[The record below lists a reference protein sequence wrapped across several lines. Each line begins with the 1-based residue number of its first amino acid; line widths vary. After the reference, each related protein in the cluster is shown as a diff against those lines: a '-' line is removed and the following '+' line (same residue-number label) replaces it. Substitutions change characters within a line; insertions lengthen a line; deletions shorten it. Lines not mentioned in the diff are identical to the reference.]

1 MDMTSQDIIDR
12 NTRHLCATYPRAPV
26 AFVRGEG
33 CRVWDAEGKAY
44 LDFFASLA
52 VLNLGQCHPAVIEAV
67 QEQVATLTHMSN
79 LHHTAPQARLA
90 ESLCAHSFADKVFFC
105 NSGAEANEASI
116 KLARKYGVD
125 KRGGRYEILTALGS
139 FHGRT
144 MATIAA
150 TGQEKV
156 RQGFGPVLDGFRYVP
171 FGDLDAMQ
179 AALSD
184 TTVAIMVEPVLGE
197 GGVVVPPDGY
207 LAGVREL
214 CNRHDLLLIADEIQT
229 GMGRTGKLFAHE
241 HAGVTPDIMPLA
253 KALGGGLPIGAM
265 LATAEVA
272 ESLTLG
278 SHGSTF
284 GGNAVACA
292 AGNAVLDTL
301 LDHGVLDH
309 GAEMGAYFLD
319 KLRALG
325 EQFPFIVD
333 VRGKGL
339 MLGAELDREGAAIV
353 DACLDEGL
361 MINCAAGKVLR
372 FVPPLI
378 VTRAEIDEG
387 LAILE
392 RVLAR
397 QA

>member
-1 MDMTSQDIIDR
+1 
-12 NTRHLCATYPRAPV
+12 
-26 AFVRGEG
+26 
-33 CRVWDAEGKAY
+33 
-44 LDFFASLA
+44 
-52 VLNLGQCHPAVIEAV
+52 
-67 QEQVATLTHMSN
+67 
-79 LHHTAPQARLA
+79 
-90 ESLCAHSFADKVFFC
+90 
-105 NSGAEANEASI
+105 
-116 KLARKYGVD
+116 
-125 KRGGRYEILTALGS
+125 
-139 FHGRT
+139 
-144 MATIAA
+144 
-150 TGQEKV
+150 
-156 RQGFGPVLDGFRYVP
+156 
-171 FGDLDAMQ
+171 
-179 AALSD
+179 
-184 TTVAIMVEPVLGE
+184 
-197 GGVVVPPDGY
+197 
-207 LAGVREL
+207 
-214 CNRHDLLLIADEIQT
+214 
-229 GMGRTGKLFAHE
+229 MGRTGTLFAHE

-301 LDHGVLDH
+301 LNHGVLAH
-309 GAEMGAYFLD
+309 GAKMGAYFLD

-325 EQFPFIVD
+325 EQFPFVVD

-378 VTRAEIDEG
+378 VTKAEIDEG

>member
-52 VLNLGQCHPAVIEAV
+52 VLNLGQCHPAVVKAV

-90 ESLCAHSFADKVFFC
+90 ETLCTHSFADKVFFC

-207 LAGVREL
+207 LAGVRDL
-214 CNRHDLLLIADEIQT
+214 CDRHDLLLIADEIQT

-301 LDHGVLDH
+301 LNHGVLDH

-387 LAILE
+387 LDILE

-397 QA
+397 HV

>member
-1 MDMTSQDIIDR
+1 MTSQDIIDR
-12 NTRHLCATYPRAPV
+12 NTRYLCATYPRAPV

-33 CRVWDAEGKAY
+33 CRVWDAEGEAY

-52 VLNLGQCHPAVIEAV
+52 VLNLGQCHPAVVAAV

-90 ESLCAHSFADKVFFC
+90 ETLCAHSFADKVFFC

-125 KRGGRYEILTALGS
+125 KRDGRYEILTALGS

-184 TTVAIMVEPVLGE
+184 ATVAIMVEPVLGE

-214 CNRHDLLLIADEIQT
+214 CDRHGLLLVADEIQT
-229 GMGRTGKLFAHE
+229 GMGRTGRLFAHE
-241 HAGVTPDIMPLA
+241 HDGITPDIMPLA

-301 LDHGVLDH
+301 LNHGVLAH

-325 EQFPFIVD
+325 EQFPFVVD

-339 MLGAELDREGAAIV
+339 MLGAELDREGAVIV

-378 VTRAEIDEG
+378 VTKAEIDEG

>member
-52 VLNLGQCHPAVIEAV
+52 VLNLGQCHPAVVEAV

-90 ESLCAHSFADKVFFC
+90 ETLCAHSFADKVFFC

-125 KRGGRYEILTALGS
+125 QRGGRYEILTALGS

-207 LAGVREL
+207 LAGVRDL
-214 CNRHDLLLIADEIQT
+214 CGRHDLLLIADEIQT

-301 LDHGVLDH
+301 LNHGVLDH
-309 GAEMGAYFLD
+309 GAEMGTYFLD

-387 LAILE
+387 LDILE

-397 QA
+397 EA

>member
-52 VLNLGQCHPAVIEAV
+52 VLNLGQCHPAVVEAV

-90 ESLCAHSFADKVFFC
+90 ESLCAHSFADRVFFC

-179 AALSD
+179 ATLSD

-214 CNRHDLLLIADEIQT
+214 CDRHDLLLIADEIQT

-241 HAGVTPDIMPLA
+241 HDGVTPDIMPLA

-301 LDHGVLDH
+301 LNHGVLNH
-309 GAEMGAYFLD
+309 GAEMGTYFLD

>member
-1 MDMTSQDIIDR
+1 MVMTSQDIIDR

-52 VLNLGQCHPAVIEAV
+52 VLNLGQCHPAVVAAV

-79 LHHTAPQARLA
+79 LHHTAPQAQLA
-90 ESLCAHSFADKVFFC
+90 EALCAHSFADKVFFC

-125 KRGGRYEILTALGS
+125 NRDGRYEILTALGS

-184 TTVAIMVEPVLGE
+184 TTVGIMVEPVLGE

-214 CNRHDLLLIADEIQT
+214 CDRHGLLLIADEIQT
-229 GMGRTGKLFAHE
+229 GMGRTGTLFAHE
-241 HAGVTPDIMPLA
+241 HDGVTPDIMPLA

-301 LDHGVLDH
+301 LNHGVLAH
-309 GAEMGAYFLD
+309 GAEMGTYFLD

-325 EQFPFIVD
+325 EKFPFVVD

-361 MINCAAGKVLR
+361 LINCAAGKVLR

-392 RVLAR
+392 RVLTR

>member
-52 VLNLGQCHPAVIEAV
+52 VLNLGQCHPAVVEAV

-90 ESLCAHSFADKVFFC
+90 ERLCAHSFADKVFFC

-207 LAGVREL
+207 LAGVRDL
-214 CNRHDLLLIADEIQT
+214 CGRYDLLLIADEIQT

-241 HAGVTPDIMPLA
+241 HDGVTPDIMPLA

-301 LDHGVLDH
+301 LNHGVLDH

-387 LAILE
+387 LDILE

-397 QA
+397 HA